1 MRSRVFT
8 NFNDPEIRA
17 LFTDFSYTAFRIS
30 TRDEYCF
37 DEETSAYD
45 IFTTT
50 GKVSPRQLGFVHE
63 WVKSTVAPAVKAGK
77 RMDRVQIWRTD
88 GTYTDGRPGG
98 LSVYNQ
104 FQNEV
109 FKISSAAGEHIRIIT
124 TDPDHWPDDICL
136 PGIPR
141 DFWLFDSSTLLE
153 MHFNTDNTFRK
164 AVLQTEY
171 TYPSA
176 IIWAGR
182 TRDAAMIQSAPF
194 YP

>member
-8 NFNDPEIRA
+8 NLADPEVRT
-17 LFTDFSYTAFRIS
+17 LFTDFSYTAFRIN
-30 TRDEYCF
+30 TRDEYLI

-45 IFTTT
+45 AFKAT
-50 GKVSPRQLGFVHE
+50 GRVSSKQLAFMHQ
-63 WVKSTVAPAVKAGK
+63 WADTVVTPAVDAGK

-88 GTYTDGRPGG
+88 GTYTDGKPGG
-98 LSVYNQ
+98 LSLYNQ
-104 FQNEV
+104 FQERAFAV
-109 FKISSAAGEHIRIIT
+109 SSAAGEKIRIIT
-124 TDPDHWPDDICL
+124 TGPDSWPEDICL

-141 DFWLFDSSTLLE
+141 DYWLFDSSILLE
-153 MHFNTDNTFRK
+153 LHFNADNTFRE
-164 AVLQTEY
+164 AVIQNEY

-176 IIWAGR
+176 LIWANR